1 LTTRTQGSTTPR
13 RRWTRIASRV
23 GIALALLATIVAAG
37 PRNAFGPEI
46 PAVREAPETRVAA
59 LDDWLARSEA
69 RFGDIRPGLEKSIV
83 WHSAA
88 RQRTP
93 WAVVYLH
100 GFSASRA
107 ETAPLADR
115 VAQQLGANLFY
126 TRLTGHGRSAPAAM
140 GEASVQDWL
149 ADTVEAVRIGQT
161 LGERV
166 LIIGVSTGATLA
178 TWRALQAQAD
188 ATTAYAFVSPNFG
201 PRDKRSEIIN
211 GPWGQQIALALEGE
225 TRGWTPAD
233 PREAQAWTTRYP
245 THALFP
251 MMALVKHVRDS
262 DLAQFRAPVLMLYS
276 ETDKTVDPSETRAAF
291 ARIGSAHKT
300 LQVVDY
306 SESQGQHVL
315 AGDIRAPKATDPMA
329 GSIVSWVNGLR

>member
-1 LTTRTQGSTTPR
+1 MVTR
-13 RRWTRIASRV
+13 V
-23 GIALALLATIVAAG
+23 VIALAVVGSMVAAG
-37 PRNAFGPEI
+37 PRNSFGPET
-46 PAVREAPETRVAA
+46 PTPREAPENRVEA

-69 RFGDIRPGLEKSIV
+69 RFSDIRAGLGKAIV
-83 WHSAA
+83 WQSAA
-88 RQRTP
+88 HQRTP

-126 TRLTGHGRSAPAAM
+126 TRLAGHGRTGAAM

-149 ADTVEAVRIGQT
+149 ADTLEAVRIGQT

-166 LIIGVSTGATLA
+166 LIVGVSTGATLA
-178 TWRALQAQAD
+178 TWQALQAQTD
-188 ATTAYAFVSPNFG
+188 ATTAYVFVSPNFG

-211 GPWGQQIALALEGE
+211 GPWGQQIALALEGD

-245 THALFP
+245 TRALFP

-276 ETDKTVDPSETRAAF
+276 LSDKTVDPAETQAAF
-291 ARIGSAHKT
+291 ARIGSAHKA
-300 LQVVDY
+300 LQLVDY

-315 AGDIRAPKATDPMA
+315 AGDIRAPKATEPMA
-329 GSIVSWVNGLR
+329 NAVVSWLRGLP

>member
-1 LTTRTQGSTTPR
+1 MTSGIPISSAPR
-13 RRWTRIASRV
+13 RSWTRVLTRV
-23 GIALALLATIVAAG
+23 VLALAVIAAIVAAG
-37 PRNAFGPEI
+37 PRNNFGPQT
-46 PAVREAPETRVAA
+46 PTARATPESNIAS

-69 RFGDIRPGLEKSIV
+69 RFSDIRPGLGKSIV
-83 WHSAA
+83 WHSGAH
-88 RQRTP
+88 QRTP

-107 ETAPLADR
+107 ETAPLADK

-126 TRLTGHGRSAPAAM
+126 TRLAGHGRSGAAM

-149 ADTVEAVRIGQT
+149 ADTLEAVRIGQM

-166 LIIGVSTGATLA
+166 LVIGVSTGATLA
-178 TWRALQAQAD
+178 TWRALQAKSD
-188 ATTAYAFVSPNFG
+188 TTTVYAFVSPNFG

-211 GPWGQQIALALEGE
+211 GPWGQQIALALEGD

-233 PREAQAWTTRYP
+233 PREAWAWTTRYP
-245 THALFP
+245 TRALFP

-276 ETDKTVDPSETRAAF
+276 LSDQTVDPVETRAAF
-291 ARIGSAHKT
+291 ARISSAHKS

-315 AGDIRAPKATDPMA
+315 AGDIRAPKATEPMA
-329 GSIVSWVNGLR
+329 AAVVSWLRSLP

>member
-1 LTTRTQGSTTPR
+1 MTAAPTSASARR
-13 RRWTRIASRV
+13 RRWRRIVAGV
-23 GIALALLATIVAAG
+23 TITLALLGVIVATG
-37 PRNAFGPEI
+37 PRNEFGPET
-46 PAVREAPETRVAA
+46 PTQRVVAPDDINA
-59 LDDWLARSEA
+59 LDSWLAQQEA
-69 RFGDIRPGLEKSIV
+69 VLTDIRPGLQKTIV
-83 WHSAA
+83 WHGAA
-88 RQRTP
+88 QQRTP

-126 TRLTGHGRSAPAAM
+126 TRLAGHGRSGPAM

-149 ADTVEAVRIGQT
+149 ADTLEAVRIGQT

-166 LIIGVSTGATLA
+166 LVIGVSTGATLGS
-178 TWRALQAQAD
+178 WLALQPLGAQVA
-188 ATTAYAFVSPNFG
+188 AYAFVSPNYG

-211 GPWGQQIALALEGE
+211 GPWGRQIALALEGD
-225 TRGWTPAD
+225 TRGRMPGDA
-233 PREAQAWTTRYP
+233 REAQAWTNQYP
-245 THALFP
+245 TRALFP

-262 DLAQFRAPVLMLYS
+262 DLAQFRTPVLVLYS
-276 ETDKTVDPSETRAAF
+276 EADRTVDPAETRVAF
-291 ARIGSAHKT
+291 ARNGSAQKK

-329 GSIVSWVNGLR
+329 QTITTWVRALP